1 MCLPHC
7 AARTTALTPA
17 PLHGLLPPPLQ
28 VIFGIVGGLLAGII
42 LGCTRWFNSRYKRL
56 VGLYG
61 AALLLMY
68 FLEYYNLLSGGWVG
82 GWVQAYKEQVV
93 VMRWVGGGGAAPACQ
108 HASYVVPDAACHCL
122 TSTQPA

>member
-1 MCLPHC
+1 VPHR
-7 AARTTALTPA
+7 AARTAALEPA
-17 PLHGLLPPPLQ
+17 PSHPSLLPPLQ
-28 VIFGIVGGLLAGII
+28 VVFGIVGGLLAGII

-82 GWVQAYKEQVV
+82 AGVQGAGCGDEMGGWRRRSASMPARQLC
-93 VMRWVGGGGAAPACQ
+93 GA
-108 HASYVVPDAACHCL
+108 
-122 TSTQPA
+122 